1 MATVIEERSQ
11 RPTYVG
17 TSIRHREHE
26 EPLEGR
32 AFYTGDYTPKD
43 CLYAAIYRSPYAHAE
58 IVGIDLSKARRLPGV
73 VAAFAGADLPAWVLP
88 MATFPFQSRNPF
100 KVGNPSIK
108 FFDHYC
114 LARDRARFAGE
125 ALAVVVAE
133 NRYIAEDAI
142 ELIEADFNPLDV
154 VLDAER
160 GAQPGST
167 LLYPEWGDN
176 IALKFH
182 VEGGD
187 VEAAFAQADVVVKET
202 IKSHRFTG
210 TPMEPR
216 VVVGEYDPA
225 EKLLTLND
233 STQIPHNIAMMLE
246 QSLDIPNL
254 KVRVVNNRVG
264 GGFGQKWGH
273 YPEEQLIAA
282 LAIALE
288 RPVKWVETRREHMVA
303 TVHAR
308 EQTHHVEMA
317 LTKDGEILGL
327 RDTIYASLGAMY
339 PLGGA
344 AVMVTTPMFV
354 PGAYKIRNYAAQ
366 LYGVATN
373 KTPFGAHRG
382 FGKAEAAY
390 VIERMIDIAAA
401 RLGIPPEVLRDR
413 NFIKPEEFPYRSVT
427 GNRYDSGQYSKALHR
442 ALELAEYER
451 VKSEQPILR
460 AAGRLVGV
468 GMALTIEPSS
478 STRMGSFNAGYY
490 SVYMRVDPT
499 GRVYVFTGGSDEG
512 QNHTSAIAQLTAEE
526 LGCAL
531 DDVLTLEGDSLRCP
545 VGSGSYSSRFSV
557 VGTSA
562 VTMAARQ
569 LASKIRAI
577 AAHLWN
583 SHPENIVLR
592 DGEVMTADGK
602 ERISLKMIARIAYL
616 RIHDLPEG
624 MEPGLEVTYHYRDT
638 NITFQADEHGR
649 VAMFSAFPYAADVAV
664 VEIDPKT
671 GFVKVLKY
679 VSVHDCGNQLDP
691 ANAEAQH
698 VGALA
703 HGIGGAL
710 YEELR
715 YDESGILLNGSFADY
730 LVPTAV
736 EMPNLTLDVV
746 VSPNPFTPGGFKGA
760 GETGTVS
767 PPPCLANA
775 VEDALRHLGVEV
787 RQTPLS
793 PEYVWRLMQEAQAK
807 TKVPA

>member
-1 MATVIEERSQ
+1 MSTIIEER
-11 RPTYVG
+11 PKTHAFVG

-32 AFYTGDYTPKD
+32 AFYTGDHTPKD

-58 IVGIDLSKARRLPGV
+58 IVNIDLSKVRQLPGV
-73 VAAFAGADLPAWVLP
+73 VAAFSSTDLPAWVMPL
-88 MATFPFQSRNPF
+88 ATFPFQSRNPF
-100 KVGNPSIK
+100 RVGNPQIK
-108 FFDHYC
+108 FYDHYC

-125 ALAVVVAE
+125 ALAVVIADS
-133 NRYIAEDAI
+133 RYIAEDAL

-154 VLDAER
+154 ILDAEQA
-160 GAQPGST
+160 AQPGSP
-167 LLYPEWGDN
+167 LVYSEWGDN
-176 IALKFH
+176 VALNFH

-187 VEAAFAQADVVVKET
+187 ADAAFAKADVVVKET

-216 VVVGEYDPA
+216 VMIGEYDTA
-225 EKLLTLND
+225 NKVLTLND
-233 STQIPHNIAMMLE
+233 STQIPHNIAMMIE
-246 QSLDIPNL
+246 QSLDLPSL
-254 KVRVVNNRVG
+254 KVRVINNRVG

-282 LAIALE
+282 LAIVLE

-308 EQTHHVEMA
+308 EQKHHIEMA
-317 LTKDGEILGL
+317 LSNDGEILGI
-327 RDTIYASLGAMY
+327 RDTIYANLGVMY

-354 PGAYKIRNYAAQ
+354 PGAYKIRNYKAQ

-390 VIERMIDIAAA
+390 VIERMLDIAAEK
-401 RLGIPPEVLRDR
+401 LGMPPAVLRDKNFIPPEA
-413 NFIKPEEFPYRSVT
+413 FPYRSVT
-427 GNRYDSGQYSKALHR
+427 GNTYDSGQYSKALHR
-442 ALELAEYER
+442 ALELADYESIKR
-451 VKSEQPILR
+451 EQPAMR

-490 SVYMRVDPT
+490 SVNMRLDPT
-499 GRVYVFTGGSDEG
+499 GRVFVFTGGSDEG
-512 QNHTSAIAQLTAEE
+512 QDHTSAIAQLAAEE
-526 LGCAL
+526 IGCTL
-531 DDVLTLEGDSLRCP
+531 DDVLTIEGDSLRCP

-557 VGTSA
+557 VGMSA

-569 LASKIRAI
+569 IADKAKAI
-577 AAHLWN
+577 AAHVWK

-592 DGEVMTADGK
+592 DGVAATADGK
-602 ERISLKMIARIAYL
+602 ESMSLKMLSRIAYL
-616 RIHDLPEG
+616 RIHDLPDG
-624 MEPGLEVTYHYRDT
+624 MEPGLEVTYHYRDP

-649 VAMFSAFPYAADVAV
+649 VGMFSAFPYAADVAV
-664 VEIDPKT
+664 IEIDPKT
-671 GFVKVLKY
+671 GFIKVLKY

-691 ANAEAQH
+691 ANVEAQH

-736 EMPNLTLDVV
+736 EMPNLTLDAVI
-746 VSPNPFTPGGFKGA
+746 SPNPFTPGGFKGA

-775 VEDALRHLGVEV
+775 VEDALRHLGAKV

-793 PEYVWRLMQEAQAK
+793 PDYVWRLIQDAK
-807 TKVPA
+807 VKVPA

>member
-1 MATVIEERSQ
+1 MRLLEER
-11 RPTYVG
+11 RNTYVG

-32 AFYTGDYTPKD
+32 ALYTGDHTPKN

-58 IVGIDLSKARRLPGV
+58 ILKVDLSKARDLPGV
-73 VAAFAGADLPAWVLP
+73 VAAFSSKDLPDWVLP

-100 KVGNPSIK
+100 KVGNPLIK

-125 ALAVVVAE
+125 AIAVVVADD
-133 NRYIAEDAI
+133 RYVAEDAI
-142 ELIEADFNPLDV
+142 ELIEADYEPLEV
-154 VLDAER
+154 VLDAEEAAR
-160 GAQPGST
+160 PDAT

-176 IALKFH
+176 VALSFH
-182 VEGGD
+182 VEAGNVD
-187 VEAAFAQADVVVKET
+187 AAFATADVIVKET
-202 IKSHRFTG
+202 VKSHRFTG
-210 TPMEPR
+210 TPLEPR
-216 VVVGEYDPA
+216 VVIAEYDPA
-225 EKLLTLND
+225 EKMLTLND

-246 QSLDIPNL
+246 VSLDVPHL

-273 YPEEQLIAA
+273 YPEEQLIGA

-317 LTKDGEILGL
+317 FTKDGEILAL
-327 RDTIYASLGAMY
+327 RDTIYASLGVMY

-354 PGAYKIRNYAAQ
+354 PGAYTIRNYAAQ
-366 LYGVATN
+366 LYGIATN

-390 VIERMIDIAAA
+390 VIERMMDIAAQ
-401 RLGIPPEVLRDR
+401 RLGIAPELLRER
-413 NFIKPEEFPYRSVT
+413 NFIPPEAFPYMSAT
-427 GNRYDSGQYSKALHR
+427 GNRYDSGQYAKALRR
-442 ALELAEYER
+442 ALELADYES
-451 VKSEQPILR
+451 VKKDQPILR
-460 AAGRLVGV
+460 AAGRLIGI

-490 SVYMRVDPT
+490 SVAMRLDPT
-499 GRVYVFTGGSDEG
+499 GRVFVFTGGSDEG
-512 QNHTSAIAQLTAEE
+512 QNHASAIAQLTAEE

-531 DDVLTLEGDSLRCP
+531 DDVFTLEGDSLRCP
-545 VGSGSYSSRFSV
+545 IGSGSYSSRFSV
-557 VGTSA
+557 VGMSA

-569 LASKIRAI
+569 IADKARAI
-577 AAHLWN
+577 AAHLWS
-583 SHPENIVLR
+583 SHPENIVMR
-592 DGEVMTADGK
+592 DGKIMTADGK
-602 ERISLKMIARIAYL
+602 DSMSLQMLARTAYL
-616 RIHDLPEG
+616 RIHDLPDG
-624 MEPGLEVTYHYRDT
+624 MEPGLDVIYHYRDA
-638 NITFQADEHGR
+638 NISFQADEQGR
-649 VAMFSAFPYAADVAV
+649 VQMFSSFPYAADVAV

-671 GFVKVLKY
+671 GFVTVLKY
-679 VSVHDCGNQLDP
+679 VSVHDCGNMLDP

-710 YEELR
+710 FEELR

-736 EMPNLTLDVV
+736 EMPNLTLDSV

-775 VEDALRHLGVEV
+775 VEDALRHLGAKV
-787 RQTPLS
+787 RRTPLA
-793 PEYVWRLMQEAQAK
+793 PEYLWRLIREAQE
-807 TKVPA
+807 KVSA

>member
-1 MATVIEERSQ
+1 MTTTIEKTPVREQ
-11 RPTYVG
+11 RWTG
-17 TSIRHREHE
+17 TSIRHREHD

-32 AFYTGDYTPKD
+32 AKYSADHTPKN

-58 IVGIDLSKARRLPGV
+58 IVDVDLTKARALPGV
-73 VAAFAGADLPAWVLP
+73 VAAYASKDLPAWVLP

-100 KVGNPSIK
+100 KVGNPLIK
-108 FFDHYC
+108 FHDHYC

-125 ALAVVVAE
+125 PLAVVIAE
-133 NRYIAEDAI
+133 SRYIAEDAI
-142 ELIEADFNPLDV
+142 ELIEADFNPLEV
-154 VLDAER
+154 VLDAEEAVKP
-160 GAQPGST
+160 GAT
-167 LLYPEWGDN
+167 LLYPDWGDN
-176 IALKFH
+176 VALSFH

-187 VEAAFAQADVVVKET
+187 VEGAFARADVVVKET

-210 TPMEPR
+210 TPLEPR
-216 VVVGEYDPA
+216 VVTGEYDA
-225 EKLLTLND
+225 ANQLLTLND
-233 STQIPHNIAMMLE
+233 ATQIPHNIAIMLE
-246 QSLDIPNL
+246 SSLDVPHL
-254 KVRVVNNRVG
+254 KVRVINNRVG

-273 YPEEQLIAA
+273 YPEEQLIGA
-282 LAIALE
+282 LAIMLE

-317 LTKDGEILGL
+317 FTKEGEILAL
-327 RDTIYASLGAMY
+327 RDTIYASLGVMY
-339 PLGGA
+339 SLGGP

-354 PGAYKIRNYAAQ
+354 PGAYKIRNYHAQ

-390 VIERMIDIAAA
+390 VIERMMDIAAE
-401 RLGIPPEVLRDR
+401 RLGLEPQALRDK
-413 NFIKPEEFPYRSVT
+413 NFIAPEEFPYRSVT

-442 ALELAEYER
+442 ALELAEYEKVR
-451 VKSEQPILR
+451 REQPAMR

-478 STRMGSFNAGYY
+478 STRMGSYNAGYY
-490 SVYMRVDPT
+490 SVVMRVDPT
-499 GRVYVFTGGSDEG
+499 GRVFVFTGGSDEG
-512 QNHTSAIAQLTAEE
+512 QDHASAIAQLTADE

-531 DDVLTLEGDSLRCP
+531 EDVFTTEGDSLRCP

-557 VGTSA
+557 VGMSS
-562 VTMAARQ
+562 VIMAARR
-569 LASKIRAI
+569 LAEKIRLI
-577 AAHLWN
+577 AGHLWKT
-583 SHPENIVLR
+583 HPENILLR
-592 DGEVMTADGK
+592 EGEVMTADGM
-602 ERISLKMIARIAYL
+602 EHMPLKALARIAYL

-624 MEPGLEVTYHYRDT
+624 MEPGLEVIYHYRDE

-649 VAMFSAFPYAADVAV
+649 VGMFSAFPYAADVAV

-671 GFVKVLKY
+671 GFLRVLKY

-691 ANAEAQH
+691 ANVEAQH

-710 YEELR
+710 FEELR

-736 EMPNLTLDVV
+736 EMPSLTLDAVI
-746 VSPNPFTPGGFKGA
+746 SPTPFTPGGFKGA

-775 VEDALRHLGVEV
+775 VEDALRHLGVKI
-787 RQTPLS
+787 RQTPLA
-793 PEYVWRLMQEAQAK
+793 PEYLWRLIKE
-807 TKVPA
+807 TTVKVHA